1 MIDSSAHPRNLGGGR
16 PNGTWK
22 RWESADKPGS
32 VVDSHSSGM
41 PVTGHLK
48 QPTRKHARA
57 VRCRSDES
65 VCSFPYLA
73 LLRAGFAMPF
83 LLPGPRCALTAPVH
97 PAQQHPRLPLRRF
110 ILWCTFRGLSPPRRY
125 LALCPAEPGLSSRT
139 FRYERLPSQLPRAH

>member
-1 MIDSSAHPRNLGGGR
+1 MINSRPPLVQGGAR
-16 PNGTWK
+16 PKWIGK

-65 VCSFPYLA
+65 VYSFPYLA
-73 LLRAGFAMPF
+73 LLRAGFAVPF
-83 LLPGPRCALTAPVH
+83 LLPGPRCALTAPFH
-97 PAQQHPRLPLRRF
+97 PYRR
-110 ILWCTFRGLSPPRRY
+110 
-125 LALCPAEPGLSSRT
+125 
-139 FRYERLPSQLPRAH
+139 